1 MRKLN
6 LAFMATAAVVGSL
19 GVAGSAH
26 AQVEVYGGGAS
37 FPALVYRD
45 LFDCAGTPVTGPR
58 PADCTAPGF
67 VNAKIF
73 YGSAGSGAGKRA
85 WRNHDGS
92 SAATGLGTG
101 VSGSPV
107 NTPYSFTLPAT
118 GFPSFHYAGSDDVLT
133 ASDVSTYNSTQAALR
148 GAAIQIPA
156 IIGPVTLAFN
166 PGPNVTFTGPNFD
179 GPYSVTPPGT
189 RTVKNFNLT
198 RQAMC
203 GIFSGHITKWNNPIL
218 AALGVVDSGAG
229 GTPIQVVR
237 RRDGSGTT
245 FLLTQALKAQCD
257 DPAIQ
262 GPMSE
267 SSSVTVLYR
276 FPWTD
281 RNIGTGLCA
290 PTGNG
295 QLPIQG
301 SNLVNWPNF
310 TNDQCGTAISNPGG
324 ATFITPP
331 TDGSGA
337 MRDMIKST
345 PGSIGYVSADYSKPF
360 STHAN
365 ANDIANV
372 QNQYALD
379 IGSSTFIAATPV
391 TAASA
396 MASAPPVFTT
406 AQALQSPLSWSRQGV
421 VGNPDATDAYPL
433 SGFSWLDLY
442 QCYAPASGVSQALLD
457 TAGGSGYLFFHYGA
471 QSAPMMAVRG
481 FAQVPNEWVIWVG
494 ALLSNA
500 SIGTP
505 LGDPTACA
513 GKPGA

>member
-1 MRKLN
+1 M
-6 LAFMATAAVVGSL
+6 AAVVGCI
-19 GVAGSAH
+19 GIAGSAN

-45 LFDCAGTPVTGPR
+45 LFDCAGIPLAGVR

-92 SAATGLGTG
+92 SNGTGLGTG
-101 VSGSPV
+101 VSGSPS
-107 NTPYSFTLPAT
+107 TAPYAFNPGP
-118 GFPSFHYAGSDDVLT
+118 GFPGYHFTGSDDALVK
-133 ASDVSTYNSTQAALR
+133 SDLDTYNSTQLANR
-148 GAAIQIPA
+148 GAPIQIPS
-156 IIGPVTLAFN
+156 IIGPVTITFN
-166 PGPNVTFTGPNFD
+166 PGPNVTFTGPSFD
-179 GPYSVTPPGT
+179 GPYATTPPGT
-189 RTVKNFNLT
+189 RTITNFNLT
-198 RQAMC
+198 RQALC

-218 AALGVVDSGAG
+218 AALGVVDAGG

-257 DPAIQ
+257 DPTIQ
-262 GPMSE
+262 GPNSE
-267 SSSVTVLYR
+267 TDATIVLYR

-281 RNIGTGLCA
+281 RNIGNALC
-290 PTGNG
+290 PPGGNG

-310 TNDQCGTAISNPGG
+310 GTDQCGGAIPNSGG
-324 ATFITPP
+324 GTFLTPSA
-331 TDGSGA
+331 DGSGA
-337 MRDMIKST
+337 LRDLVKST
-345 PGSIGYVSADYSKPF
+345 PGSIGYVSADYAKPF
-360 STHAN
+360 SASAN
-365 ANDIANV
+365 ANDVANV

-379 IGSSTFIAATPV
+379 IGSSDFIAPTPV

-396 MASAPPVFTT
+396 MASAPPTFTT
-406 AQALQSPLSWSRQGV
+406 AAAVQSPLSWSRQGV
-421 VGNPDATDAYPL
+421 VGNPGGVDAYPL

-442 QCYAPASGVSQALLD
+442 QCYAPAGGAGPVLLD
-457 TAGGSGYLFFHYGA
+457 AGAGNGYLFFHYGA
-471 QSAPMMAVRG
+471 QSAPMMAARG
-481 FAQVPNEWVIWVG
+481 FAQVPAEWITWVG
-494 ALLSNA
+494 ALLTNPG
-500 SIGTP
+500 IGTP
-505 LGDPTACA
+505 IGDPTVCA